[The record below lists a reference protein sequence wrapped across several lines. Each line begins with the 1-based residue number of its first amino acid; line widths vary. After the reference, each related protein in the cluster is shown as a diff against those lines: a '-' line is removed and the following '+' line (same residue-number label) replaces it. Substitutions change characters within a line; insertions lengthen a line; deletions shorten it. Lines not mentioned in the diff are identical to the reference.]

1 MHCLWCT
8 DHRLNLVARDFK
20 DVPNINFVIKF
31 IDWITALDRLVSYT
45 AFVRANPDFPKK
57 KKIPP
62 PSETRWLFYRDAL
75 TALLDQTEEVDAFLN
90 TNQNRQKWA
99 RHIAT
104 SKHPL
109 GQIKDVFTTFEH
121 PLVMA
126 HFKFAHFVLDVLAEI
141 NTIFQAKCGFIT
153 DFWDFQCPLACF

>member
-1 MHCLWCT
+1 MSGPT
-8 DHRLNLVARDFK
+8 PISQRR
-20 DVPNINFVIKF
+20 
-31 IDWITALDRLVSYT
+31 
-45 AFVRANPDFPKK
+45 
-57 KKIPP
+57 KIPP
-62 PSETRWLFYRDAL
+62 PSETRWLFYGDAL

-126 HFKFAHFVLDVLAEI
+126 HFKFARFVLAVLAEI
-141 NTIFQAKCGFIT
+141 NTIFQAKYGFIT
-153 DFWDFQCPLACF
+153 DFWDYLMSLGVFLKKNN